1 MLTVLY
7 IAFAVLGCGYV
18 IVSALTGHLL
28 DVLGDA
34 GHETGGNGHGEAGS
48 AYGVEGTG
56 HGAASHA
63 GDAGAAA
70 FHYPFFSPLALATL
84 FAALGGFGL
93 IAKHGLRATDGVS
106 LIVAIPA
113 AVATAYAITYVGWR
127 LVSGSRGTS
136 QIRTADLAGAT
147 AEVLTPIPA
156 HGLGEV
162 AAMVAGQRYTG
173 PAREV
178 EGRAVPRGARV
189 TVVEVLGSTLVVTT
203 SPGKRGA

>member
-18 IVSALTGHLL
+18 ILSALTGHLL
-28 DVLGDA
+28 DAFGDA
-34 GHETGGNGHGEAGS
+34 GHGTDGTGNGDLGS

-63 GDAGAAA
+63 GDAGATA

-93 IAKHGLRATDGVS
+93 IAKHGLRATDGLS
-106 LIVAIPA
+106 LLVAIPA
-113 AVATAYAITYVGWR
+113 AIATAYAITYVGWR
-127 LVSGSRGTS
+127 LVTGSRGTS
-136 QIRTADLAGAT
+136 QIRMADLTGVA

-178 EGRAVPRGARV
+178 EGREVPRGARV
-189 TVVEVLGSTLVVTT
+189 TVVEVLGSTLVVTA
-203 SPGKRGA
+203 SRDKRGT

>member
-1 MLTVLY
+1 MLTLVY

-18 IVSALTGHLL
+18 ILAALTGHLL
-28 DVLGDA
+28 DALGD
-34 GHETGGNGHGEAGS
+34 GGGDGVAHGGDSGA

-56 HGAASHA
+56 HGAATHA
-63 GDAGAAA
+63 GDAGATS

-93 IAKHGLRATDGVS
+93 IAKYGLRVADGPS
-106 LIVAIPA
+106 LLLAIPA
-113 AVATAYAITYVGWR
+113 AIATAYAVTYAGWR
-127 LVSGSRGTS
+127 LIRGSRGTS
-136 QIRTADLAGAT
+136 EIRTADLTGAP
-147 AEVLTPIPA
+147 AEVVTPIPP

-178 EGRAVPRGARV
+178 EGREVPRGTRV
-189 TVVEVLGSTLVVTT
+189 TVVEVLGSTLVVTP
-203 SPGKRGA
+203 SRGAKGA